1 MATHPYDPSGTARH
15 QQNAE
20 LERLALRIAFS
31 EGRGEVTHLDRV
43 RAARELRLPDNEIP
57 FSYRR

>member
-1 MATHPYDPSGTARH
+1 MATYTYMQTEARNR
-15 QQNAE
+15 QDAD

-43 RAARELRLPDNEIP
+43 RAARELHLPDNEIP
-57 FSYRR
+57 FSSSE